1 MSWLSKAL
9 TSSIGRKIVVAV
21 TGLFLCSFLVVHLV
35 GNLQLFKN
43 DGGVA
48 FNIYSHFMGTNPVI
62 RVMEI
67 VLVAGFVFHIYET
80 YMLTARN
87 KAARGAQGYVVNHNE
102 QNSPWQSRNMGLL
115 GTIILIFLLVH
126 LYNFFY
132 RARFGELDPDIN
144 NNDDLFTL
152 VASSFKQWWY
162 VVLYVAAQIA
172 LGFHLVHGF
181 KSAFQTLGL
190 THRKYTPAITYAG
203 YAFAILVA
211 AGFAVMPLYFYFLTD
226 DNYQPVWA
234 VKPLVDTINLALN

>member
-1 MSWLSKAL
+1 MSWLSNTL
-9 TSSIGRKIVVAV
+9 SSTIGRKIVTAV
-21 TGLFLCSFLVVHLV
+21 TGLFLCSFLVIHLV

-48 FNIYSHFMGTNPVI
+48 FNVYSHFMGTNPVI
-62 RVMEI
+62 RTIEW
-67 VLVAGFVFHIYET
+67 VLVAGFVFHIYESIVL
-80 YMLTARN
+80 YFRN
-87 KAARGAQGYVVNHNE
+87 KKARGPQSYVVNHNE

-162 VVLYVAAQIA
+162 VVLYVLAQAALA
-172 LGFHLVHGF
+172 FHLVHGF

-190 THRKYTPAITYAG
+190 THRKYTPFITYFG
-203 YAFAILVA
+203 YAFSLLVSI
-211 AGFAVMPLYFYFLTD
+211 GFALMPLYFYFLTD
-226 DNYQPVWA
+226 DNYQPIWA
-234 VKPLVDTINLALN
+234 VRPIVETINLALN